1 MILVAEIPLAP
12 DGLIAW
18 GVVGLLAG
26 FLAGVV
32 LLPGK
37 YGVVAD
43 TVVALAG
50 AMLGGAL
57 VGLLVGGV
65 AGFLG
70 GVVVASLSACGCIA
84 GLRALAPLAPR
95 P

>member
-1 MILVAEIPLAP
+1 MILFADIPLAP
-12 DGLIAW
+12 DSLIAW
-18 GVVGLLAG
+18 GVVGILAG

-43 TVVALAG
+43 TMAGLAG
-50 AMLGGAL
+50 AMLGGVL
-57 VGLLVGGV
+57 VAMLVGGV
-65 AGFLG
+65 VGFLG
-70 GVVVASLSACGCIA
+70 SILVAALAACAFIA
-84 GLRALAPLAPR
+84 ALRAVAPATHR